1 MEAYPHG
8 VSTRKVD
15 DMLKALGTDSGI
27 SMSEVSRIFADLD
40 GDVSA
45 FRDRSLAGATVR

>member
-1 MEAYPHG
+1 MGAPHG
-8 VSTRKVD
+8 VPTRKVD
-15 DMLKALGTDSGI
+15 DTVKALGTDSGI
-27 SMSEVSRIFADLD
+27 SKSEVSRICANLD